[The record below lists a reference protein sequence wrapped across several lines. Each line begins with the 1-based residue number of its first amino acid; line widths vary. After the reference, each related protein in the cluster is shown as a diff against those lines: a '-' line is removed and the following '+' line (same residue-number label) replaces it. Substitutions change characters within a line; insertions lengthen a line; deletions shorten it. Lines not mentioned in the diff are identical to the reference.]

1 MNLRFWRYRRRD
13 SDLEEEIRSHLNL
26 AAAERIERG
35 ESETQAAASV
45 RREFGNIGL
54 IREITREFWGWAS
67 LERIGQD
74 IRFGTRVLTKSPAFT
89 IIAILT
95 LALGIG
101 ANTALFSVVNGVLL
115 NPLPYPEP
123 DRLVTLHES
132 KPNFE
137 TGSVS
142 YPNFLDWQREN
153 HSFSAMAI
161 ARPFGFTYTGNG
173 TSEQITAEFV
183 SSDFFSLL
191 GVKPRIGR
199 MFLQDEDKIGAA
211 PIALIGAGF
220 WKRKFAASEDVLGK
234 SVELNGM
241 NYTVVGVVPESF
253 NFNAMNFSP
262 SEVYLPVGQWDNPL
276 LTSRVAGLAFHG
288 LGRLKPGVSLQ
299 QARDDMDAVC
309 RGLEETYPE
318 ADKGIRAN
326 LKPLR
331 ESVIGGVQ
339 PILLVLL
346 GAVAFVLLIACVNVA
361 NLLIARSTGRA
372 REFAIRIALGAGRA
386 RLLRQLVTESL
397 LLSITGGALGLLLA
411 FWGTKAALASLP
423 SALPRADEV
432 GIDLRVL
439 LFTLGISIAAG
450 LIFGLAPAL
459 KILKPRIQTTLS
471 EGGRS
476 LSSSRQR
483 VHGIFAVVEVALA
496 LVLLVGAGLLARSM
510 AALWRVD
517 PGFRSDHVLTFGLN
531 LSPSLIN
538 AKPDAIRATLR
549 ELDARLESTQG
560 VRSSSLSWGAFPMSG
575 DDELVFWLDDQP
587 KPASPND
594 MHWALKYVVEPHYL
608 DVMRIPLLRG
618 RFFSATDDEHT
629 APVVVVDDVFARK
642 YFGDE
647 DPIGKRLRFDTGMN
661 NVSTSAEIIGVVGH
675 VKQWGVDLDDQQQLR
690 TQTYVPFM
698 QMPGEP
704 MSLVP
709 AGTTVALRF
718 DGSSSGVFDRIRE
731 TLRQMNSEQVV
742 YSALTMD
749 EIIAGSL
756 ASQRFSMILLGGF
769 AALAL
774 ILSAIGIYGVISY
787 LVAQRTNEIGIRMA
801 LGAQR
806 SDVLK
811 LIVGHGA
818 RMALMGIAIGVVAAL
833 ALTRLMSTMLFGVT
847 SHDPLTFVAV
857 AMVLIGVALFA
868 SYVPALRATRVDP
881 VVALRYE

>member
-1 MNLRFWRYRRRD
+1 MNLRFWRNRRRD
-13 SDLEEEIRSHLNL
+13 SDLEEEISTHLNL

-35 ESETQAAASV
+35 ESAAHAAARA

-74 IRFGTRVLTKSPAFT
+74 IRFGTRVLLKSPGFT

-173 TSEQITAEFV
+173 GSEQITAEFV

-191 GVKPRIGR
+191 GVKPQIGR
-199 MFLQDEDKIGAA
+199 VFMEGEDKIGAA
-211 PIALIGAGF
+211 PIALISAGF
-220 WKRKFAASEDVLGK
+220 WKRKFAASPEVLGK

-241 NYTVVGVVPESF
+241 NYTVTGVVPESF

-299 QARDDMDAVC
+299 QARDDMNALC

-331 ESVIGGVQ
+331 ESVLGSVQ

-397 LLSITGGALGLLLA
+397 LLSVTGGALGLLLA
-411 FWGTKAALASLP
+411 FSGTKAALASLP

-432 GIDLRVL
+432 GIDIRVL
-439 LFTLGISIAAG
+439 LFTLGISILAG

-476 LSSSRQR
+476 FSSSRQR
-483 VHGIFAVVEVALA
+483 VHGIFVVVEVALA

-517 PGFRSDHVLTFGLN
+517 PGFYSDHVLTFGLN

-538 AKPDAIRATLR
+538 AKPGAIRATLR
-549 ELDARLESTQG
+549 ELEARLESTQG

-575 DDELVFWLDDQP
+575 DDELVFWLDGQP
-587 KPASPND
+587 KPSSPND

-618 RFFSATDDEHT
+618 RFFSATDDELA

-642 YFGDE
+642 YFGDQ
-647 DPIGKRLRFDTGMN
+647 DPIGKRLRFDTGMD
-661 NVSTSAEIIGVVGH
+661 NVTNTAEIIGVVGH
-675 VKQWGVDLDDQQQLR
+675 VKQWGVDVDDKQQLR
-690 TQTYVPFM
+690 VQTYVPFM
-698 QMPGEP
+698 QMPDEP

-718 DGSSSGVFDRIRE
+718 EGSSSGVFDRIRE
-731 TLRQMNSEQVV
+731 ALRQLNSEQVV

-774 ILSAIGIYGVISY
+774 ILSTIGIYGVISY

-818 RMALMGIAIGVVAAL
+818 RMALIGIAIGVVAAL

-847 SHDPLTFVAV
+847 SHDPLTFVSV
-857 AMVLIGVALFA
+857 AALLISVALFA
-868 SYVPALRATRVDP
+868 CYLPARRATRVDP